1 MCTTLINLCVFR
13 AWYRVTPHN
22 AWVFFFSFLFPPP
35 HWLCWW
41 SALQAPLPYF
51 SHVGCTGV
59 GGGLELTWPCSWFPA
74 FPRRPIW
81 YAEPGALLP
90 RNEYLQLWN
99 FQPAYIYSC
108 LYSALLRFFG
118 GASLHFSFLISIPG
132 LVPIFSIPFLMLLLS
147 SNHHTVNLL
156 GKTWNKTATQC
167 QSWRKKHIQS
177 CHLWSKCL
185 NCPSYRK
192 EQELELDVESTKQ
205 RLILGLL
212 CSALSPGI
220 DSSPLPLLQLI
231 SKFLPIYLLYLER
244 RVIVLLPLSF
254 LTTTLVVANHGNT
267 TGLVTSATLS
277 PCCPLRNMHPVISI
291 KSTYNPYSFNHFNL
305 STFRKSQEPFT

>member
-22 AWVFFFSFLFPPP
+22 VWVFYFFLFPP
-35 HWLCWW
+35 
-41 SALQAPLPYF
+41 ALALLVECPSSTLALFFP
-51 SHVGCTGV
+51 CGV
-59 GGGLELTWPCSWFPA
+59 YRCGWGSEAHMAMFLVSSFPQKTSLICRARCFAAKEGMFTATEFPA
-74 FPRRPIW
+74 S
-81 YAEPGALLP
+81 
-90 RNEYLQLWN
+90 
-99 FQPAYIYSC
+99 IYSC
-108 LYSALLRFFG
+108 LYSALLRFLG

-132 LVPIFSIPFLMLLLS
+132 LVPIFSIPFMMLLLS

-156 GKTWNKTATQC
+156 GKTWNKTPSQC

-185 NCPSYRK
+185 NCPSYCK

-220 DSSPLPLLQLI
+220 ELSPLPLLQLI
-231 SKFLPIYLLYLER
+231 SKFLPIYLLYLEG
-244 RVIVLLPLSF
+244 RVLVFLSLSF
-254 LTTTLVVANHGNT
+254 LTTALVVANHGNT

-277 PCCPLRNMHPVISI
+277 CCCTLRNMHPVISI
-291 KSTYNPYSFNHFNL
+291 KSTYNPYSFDHFNL